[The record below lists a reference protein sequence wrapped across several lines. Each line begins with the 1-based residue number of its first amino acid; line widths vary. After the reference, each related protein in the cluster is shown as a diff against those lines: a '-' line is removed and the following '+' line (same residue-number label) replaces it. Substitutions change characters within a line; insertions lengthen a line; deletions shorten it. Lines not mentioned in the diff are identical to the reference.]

1 MKEITEQRLYAFV
14 RMLKEKKPFD
24 SITGTKA
31 NHWIEL
37 INILLDNKIDSWMT
51 KLNSEGQQKRFK
63 TKAEV
68 MTIEEFEE
76 KLNMNDIKH
85 NYIIGTR
92 LLDDGKLEV
101 VYTKKVRD
109 EE

>member
-1 MKEITEQRLYAFV
+1 MKEITEQQLYAFV

-31 NHWIEL
+31 NHWVEL
-37 INILLDNKIDSWMT
+37 INILLDNKIDSWIT
-51 KLNSEGQQKRFK
+51 KLSNEGQKKRFETK
-63 TKAEV
+63 TEV

-76 KLNMNDIKH
+76 KLNMNKIKH
-85 NYIIGTR
+85 QYIIGTR

-101 VYTKKVRD
+101 VYTKKVR